1 MRLRVVAGRRL
12 AELRASFVA
21 IGVAIGVAM
30 VVLGVAAPAAG
41 AGANGTLFL
50 RLERIEVEPYFGPL
64 AKVKVYLNPLTIE
77 GGLIQ
82 GLKPTDLKLEL
93 GSSVRKEV
101 PGLLPFE
108 YTDAPIDL
116 VVVLQTSQR
125 LTDALNDI
133 EEPLGKLLGRLPKST
148 TRVGMVAYGG
158 EGELHAVSL
167 GDPARAARFLT
178 QQVVP
183 EDVPEPPALLPAID
197 RGIKLMKSA
206 QALPSGQTP
215 RRLMLIISDGSNRD
229 DESGDNRDDVN
240 KRWKAAVAEGITI
253 HTIAFSMN
261 DHRAPYQNL
270 GQLSKKTAGT
280 FRWAR
285 DRASFVPEIANF
297 EAEIKKQLVLT
308 FFMLPEAIVDAKVR
322 VVCRSASCGEGQLAS
337 NDKKAPSQPS
347 CAGLVCRYGDA
358 CVANTCVY
366 APMGNGG
373 GGAGRYLAIGALL
386 VVGAGAG
393 TVFMRKRKAE
403 REKEEKALRRAA
415 AGGAPAEAGP
425 PRAQIVIPDFSNVPY
440 LSGSAQNAQLQALAA
455 QMNAAGGQPY
465 GQQPPAQQ
473 AVPTLPPHI
482 AGKLFVLSGPRQGQQ
497 LPLRHGFTIGK
508 TPGCDLIVDDGYASG
523 YHAQFH
529 FEAQGVTI
537 VDMNSTN
544 GTFVNGVRSA
554 RQRLTHGMT
563 VRIGQT
569 EVRYLQG

>member
-1 MRLRVVAGRRL
+1 MA
-12 AELRASFVA
+12 
-21 IGVAIGVAM
+21 
-30 VVLGVAAPAAG
+30 VVLGALGAAAPAGAAG
-41 AGANGTLFL
+41 TNGTLFL

-93 GSSVRKEV
+93 GSSLRKEV
-101 PGLLPFE
+101 PGLIPFE
-108 YTDAPIDL
+108 YTDTPLDL

-125 LTDALNDI
+125 LTEALNDI
-133 EEPLGKLLGRLPKST
+133 EEPLGKLLGRLPKT
-148 TRVGMVAYGG
+148 TMRAGIVAYGG
-158 EGELHAVSL
+158 EGELHTISV

-183 EDVPEPPALLPAID
+183 EDVPEPPALLQAID

-206 QALPSGQTP
+206 PALPSGQTP
-215 RRLMLIISDGSNRD
+215 RRLMLVISDGSNRD
-229 DESGDNRDDVN
+229 DDSVDNRDDVN
-240 KRWKAAVAEGITI
+240 KRWKAALAEGITI

-261 DHRAPYQNL
+261 DRRAPYQNL

-297 EAEIKKQLVLT
+297 EAEIKKQMVLT
-308 FFMLPEAIVDAKVR
+308 YFMAPEAVVDAKVR
-322 VVCRSASCGEGQLAS
+322 VVCRSASCGDQQLAS
-337 NDKKAPSQPS
+337 NDKKAPPQPS
-347 CAGLVCRYGDA
+347 CAGIVCRYQEA
-358 CVANTCVY
+358 CVASTCVY
-366 APMGNGG
+366 APMTSGG
-373 GGAGRYLAIGALL
+373 SSLPRTLAIGALV

-403 REKEEKALRRAA
+403 KEKEEKALRRAA
-415 AGGAPAEAGP
+415 AGGAPADAGP
-425 PRAQIVIPDFSNVPY
+425 PRPQIVVPDFSNVPY

-497 LPLRHGFTIGK
+497 LPLRHGFTVGK
-508 TPGCDLIVDDGYASG
+508 TTGCDLIVDDGYASG

-529 FEAQGVTI
+529 FDAQGVTI
-537 VDMNSTN
+537 IDLNSTN
-544 GTFVNGVRSA
+544 GTYVNGVRSA